1 MDRFNFFFA
10 FYGLILGLGATEVL
24 GGFAGFVRDR
34 TLRKLDAPTALLAL
48 FTFIAICATW
58 IDAWDALRDVSLG
71 FAGLWAPIL
80 IATCYYLAATVVFP
94 RDAQGLADLA
104 SYYAHRKRFVLT
116 MLLVSDVLVTVTYA
130 PFLME
135 QLRTRP
141 AVVWLFYLP
150 YSALTK
156 ITMGI
161 LYFVHGRRANVAILA
176 ALILQFLVPYWD
188 NHGRIIALIENAYG
202 YTHSVR

>member
-10 FYGLILGLGATEVL
+10 FYGLILGLAATEVL
-24 GGFAGFVRDR
+24 SGFAGFVRDR
-34 TLRKLDAPTALLAL
+34 TVRRLDAQTALLAA
-48 FTFIAICATW
+48 FTFVAICATW

-71 FAGLWAPIL
+71 FVGLWAPIL

-94 RDAQGLADLA
+94 RDAEGLADLA
-104 SYYAHRKRFVLT
+104 SYYAQRKGFVLT

-130 PFLME
+130 PFLLQ
-135 QLRTRP
+135 QLHARP

-156 ITMGI
+156 VTMGV
-161 LYFVHGRRANVAILA
+161 LYFVHGRRANVVILA
-176 ALILQFLVPYWD
+176 VLILQFLVPYWD
-188 NHGRIIALIENAYG
+188 NHGGIIALIENAYG
-202 YTHSVR
+202 YPHMAR